1 MQIKD
6 IKLNRE
12 QLYKIAAK
20 HNISK
25 VYLFGSV
32 ARGDDSDTSDVD
44 FLIEM
49 DDGAS
54 ALGVGGFQFEVE
66 QLLGVGIDV
75 IPTFVLPEVDDRDFV
90 RNIQDEAVPL

>member
-1 MQIKD
+1 MC
-6 IKLNRE
+6 
-12 QLYKIAAK
+12 
-20 HNISK
+20 
-25 VYLFGSV
+25 LFGSA
-32 ARGDDSDTSDVD
+32 ARGDDSDISDVD
-44 FLIEM
+44 SLIEM

-90 RNIQDEAVPL
+90 RNIQNEAVPL

>member
-1 MQIKD
+1 MC
-6 IKLNRE
+6 
-12 QLYKIAAK
+12 
-20 HNISK
+20 
-25 VYLFGSV
+25 LFGSA
-32 ARGDDSDTSDVD
+32 ARGDDSDISDVD

-90 RNIQDEAVPL
+90 RNIQNEAVPL

>member
-1 MQIKD
+1 MRHQNHSIFGG
-6 IKLNRE
+6 LHE
-12 QLYKIAAK
+12 

-25 VYLFGSV
+25 VCLFGSA
-32 ARGDDSDTSDVD
+32 ARGDDSDISDVD
-44 FLIEM
+44 SLIEM

-54 ALGVGGFQFEVE
+54 AMGVGGFQFEVE

-90 RNIQDEAVPL
+90 RNIQNEAVPL